1 MPKENLK
8 DKLDGN
14 ELDLGLSNL
23 TTVPVKE
30 LAAIPKA
37 TVLDLSN
44 NVISILPD
52 PFCTLVHLVKIDLSK
67 NLLTELPDK
76 FGNLRN
82 LQHLDLL
89 GNKLNVLPLSF
100 WRLEKL
106 RWLDLKDNPLK
117 DELKRNAGDCLNEN
131 ECKKCAQR
139 ILRYMKDLN
148 SELERV
154 KQRRLQ
160 KKKEIHETNFL
171 SALQNIELI
180 FFLDKCATELLSL
193 HAVTYLFVNIELE
206 ALQKEKEE
214 SERQQI
220 RDERKAEKERKKIE
234 SRKKY
239 QTEKEEDEDTQSS
252 EEGERLD
259 SGNRKSAIKV
269 KTATDGRLCT
279 KVLLS
284 LFMTAIFIVGMIY
297 VISVYC
303 EREKKEKFCKE
314 YGHTIVQGTKHFI
327 WEMEERLQVLYRF
340 IQKKFK

>member
-8 DKLDGN
+8 DKLEGN

-44 NVISILPD
+44 NVISTLPD

-67 NLLTELPDK
+67 NLLTELPQN
-76 FGNLRN
+76 FGSLRN

-160 KKKEIHETNFL
+160 KER
-171 SALQNIELI
+171 
-180 FFLDKCATELLSL
+180 
-193 HAVTYLFVNIELE
+193 ELE
-206 ALQKEKEE
+206 NLQKEKEE
-214 SERQQI
+214 SERQKI
-220 RDERKAEKERKKIE
+220 RDERKAEKERKKQE
-234 SRKKY
+234 NRKKY

-252 EEGERLD
+252 EEGERFD
-259 SGNRKSAIKV
+259 SGTSKSAIKV
-269 KTATDGRLCT
+269 KTATGGRLCT

-284 LFMTAIFIVGMIY
+284 LFMTALFIIGMIY

-303 EREKKEKFCKE
+303 EREKKDQICKD
-314 YGHTIVQGTKHFI
+314 YGHTIVREAKHFI
-327 WEMEERLQVLYRF
+327 WEMEEQLQVLYRF
-340 IQKKFK
+340 IQKKIK

>member
-8 DKLDGN
+8 DKLEGN

-44 NVISILPD
+44 NVISTLPD

-67 NLLTELPDK
+67 NLLTELPHN
-76 FGNLRN
+76 FGSLRN

-160 KKKEIHETNFL
+160 KER
-171 SALQNIELI
+171 
-180 FFLDKCATELLSL
+180 
-193 HAVTYLFVNIELE
+193 ELE
-206 ALQKEKEE
+206 NLQK
-214 SERQQI
+214 R
-220 RDERKAEKERKKIE
+220 RKKERKKQE
-234 SRKKY
+234 NRKKY

-252 EEGERLD
+252 EEGERFD
-259 SGNRKSAIKV
+259 SGTSKSAIKV
-269 KTATDGRLCT
+269 KTATGGRLCT

-284 LFMTAIFIVGMIY
+284 LFMTALFIIGMIY

-303 EREKKEKFCKE
+303 EREKTDQICKD
-314 YGHTIVQGTKHFI
+314 YGHTIVREAKHFI
-327 WEMEERLQVLYRF
+327 WGMEERLHVFYKF
-340 IQKKFK
+340 IQKKLK